1 METTFKIA
9 DNSDR
14 ETLME
19 FIREFCELDHH
30 PFDDSTIRVALT
42 KILDDDALGRVWL
55 IQDGTEAIG
64 YIVLTFGYSLEYR
77 GRDAFIDEFYIRESH
92 RMQGVGTKTIQFVE
106 GVCPSLEIQALHLEV
121 ERENTRAQRLYRKV
135 GFDQQDSYL
144 MTKWTAKPAEK

>member
-14 ETLME
+14 EILME

-42 KILDDDALGRVWL
+42 KILNDDALGRVWL
-55 IQDGTEAIG
+55 IQDGSEAIG

-77 GRDAFIDEFYIRESH
+77 GRMHLLMNFTFGKVIECKGWVRRPY
-92 RMQGVGTKTIQFVE
+92 
-106 GVCPSLEIQALHLEV
+106 SL
-121 ERENTRAQRLYRKV
+121 
-135 GFDQQDSYL
+135 
-144 MTKWTAKPAEK
+144 